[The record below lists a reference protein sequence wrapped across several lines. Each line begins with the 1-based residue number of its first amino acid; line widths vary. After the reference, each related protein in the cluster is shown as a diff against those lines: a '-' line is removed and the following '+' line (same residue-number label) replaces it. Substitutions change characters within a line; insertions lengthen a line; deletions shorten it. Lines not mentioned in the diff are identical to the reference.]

1 MSLFTEK
8 LFKNGDKIIVAVSG
22 GPDSMCLLHNLLKL
36 QKKLNL
42 VLIVAHVNYKLRGKD
57 SDMDQKLVQDF
68 CRQSNLACFVKKVND
83 ITLSDSNLEAKLRE
97 IRYGFFEEV
106 RKKQNADKIVLAH
119 NQDDQIETI
128 LMRILR
134 GTGLKGLRGI
144 LKKRDKIMRPL
155 LNVSRQEILD
165 YCKENKVEFHVDQ
178 SNYDKRF
185 FRNQVRHQILPFLE
199 KYSPDLRLNLKRLG
213 KLAQRDYDFI
223 QKSAQ
228 KELKKLILEDTKSG
242 LVLGYKKWLK
252 LDPAL
257 QYETLRQAV
266 LKIRGN
272 LTGIK
277 LVHWEEVISVLR
289 KGVGNKRKI
298 LPGGL
303 KIELL
308 NGKII
313 IGQSKADS

>member
-1 MSLFTEK
+1 MNIERFFQPK
-8 LFKNGDKIIVAVSG
+8 KKVIVAVSG

-36 QKKLNL
+36 QKKLGL
-42 VLIVAHVNYKLRGKD
+42 VLIIAHVNYKLRGKD
-57 SDMDQKLVQDF
+57 SEADQKLVENFAKQHNLTCKVKEVKDF
-68 CRQSNLACFVKKVND
+68 SLN
-83 ITLSDSNLEAKLRE
+83 TPSLEAKLRK
-97 IRYGFFEEV
+97 IRYDFFEEV
-106 RKKQNADKIVLAH
+106 RKEQNIDKIVLAH

-134 GTGLKGLRGI
+134 GTGLRGLRGM
-144 LKKRDKIMRPL
+144 LKERNRIVRPL
-155 LNVSRQEILD
+155 LDVSRKEVLD
-165 YCKENKVEFHVDQ
+165 YCKENKVEFRVDQ

-257 QYETLRQAV
+257 QYETLRQAA

-303 KIELL
+303 KIKLL

>member
-1 MSLFTEK
+1 MNIERFFQPK
-8 LFKNGDKIIVAVSG
+8 KKVIVAVSG

-57 SDMDQKLVQDF
+57 SDADQKLVENFAKQH
-68 CRQSNLACFVKKVND
+68 NLACKVKEVKGFS
-83 ITLSDSNLEAKLRE
+83 LSDSNLEAKLRK
-97 IRYGFFEEV
+97 IRYDFFEEA
-106 RKKQNADKIVLAH
+106 RKKYKADKVVLAH
-119 NQDDQIETI
+119 TLNDQVETV

-134 GTGLKGLRGI
+134 GAGLRGLRGM
-144 LKKRDKIMRPL
+144 LKERGKIVRPL
-155 LNVSRQEILD
+155 LDFNRQEILD
-165 YCKENKVEFHVDQ
+165 YCKENKVEFHVDR
-178 SNYDKRF
+178 SNYDKKF

-213 KLAQRDYDFI
+213 KLTQRDYDFI

-228 KELKKLILEDTKSG
+228 KGLKKLTLEDTKSG
-242 LVLGYKKWLK
+242 LVLDYKKWLK

-257 QYETLRQAV
+257 QYEVLRQAV
-266 LKIRGN
+266 LRIRGN

-277 LVHWEEVISVLR
+277 LIHWEEVISVLR
-289 KGVGNKRKI
+289 KGVGNKQKA

-303 KIELL
+303 KIGLRS
-308 NGKII
+308 GKIRI
-313 IGQSKADS
+313 DSN

>member
-1 MSLFTEK
+1 
-8 LFKNGDKIIVAVSG
+8 
-22 GPDSMCLLHNLLKL
+22 
-36 QKKLNL
+36 
-42 VLIVAHVNYKLRGKD
+42 VNYKLRGKD
-57 SDMDQKLVQDF
+57 SDADQKLVENFAKQH
-68 CRQSNLACFVKKVND
+68 NLACKVKEVKGFS
-83 ITLSDSNLEAKLRE
+83 LSDSNLEAKLRK
-97 IRYGFFEEV
+97 IRYDFFEEA
-106 RKKQNADKIVLAH
+106 RKKYKADKVVLAH
-119 NQDDQIETI
+119 TLNDQVETV

-134 GTGLKGLRGI
+134 GAGLRGLRGM
-144 LKKRDKIMRPL
+144 LKERGKIVRPL
-155 LNVSRQEILD
+155 LDFNRQEILD
-165 YCKENKVEFHVDQ
+165 YCKENKVEFHVDR
-178 SNYDKRF
+178 SNYDKKF

-228 KELKKLILEDTKSG
+228 KELKKLILEDTKSD
-242 LVLGYKKWLK
+242 LVLDYKKWLK

-289 KGVGNKRKI
+289 KGVGNKQKA

-303 KIELL
+303 KIELRS
-308 NGKII
+308 GRIKIVH
-313 IGQSKADS
+313 SS